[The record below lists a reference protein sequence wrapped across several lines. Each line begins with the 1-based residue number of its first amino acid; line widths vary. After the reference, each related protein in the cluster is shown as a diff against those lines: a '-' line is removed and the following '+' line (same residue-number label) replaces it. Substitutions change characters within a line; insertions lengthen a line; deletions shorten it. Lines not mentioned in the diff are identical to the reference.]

1 MGLETILRPI
11 LNSLK
16 ENVLSYI
23 NHKKI
28 AVLQQNEKNQQ
39 YLQINLANLQHRVS
53 INTGIIIGIN
63 FASVTD
69 FIQNCFRKMS

>member
-1 MGLETILRPI
+1 MGQETILRPI

-16 ENVLSYI
+16 ENVLSEILLIVMRDSNLTKKNI

-39 YLQINLANLQHRVS
+39 YLQINLANLQHTPTKRYVK
-53 INTGIIIGIN
+53 
-63 FASVTD
+63 D
-69 FIQNCFRKMS
+69 